1 MKTDL
6 CNFSL
11 NKDSL
16 SMRILSK
23 FYIFLIYI
31 IISFLFFTLLVYFNL
46 ELKEIFFS
54 FFLSLIIST
63 LLYSLKVKISK
74 YFYNKKIII
83 FSILL
88 LYFFNLILL
97 SNVLAKD
104 TNHNIKID
112 WDNLLMLNPILK
124 IEYTTIDEFIEDI
137 KSKQN
142 INKILKVIIKDDVNE
157 FTIIGAKYKS
167 LLLNRLGFYLLIIL
181 IFYLLFI
188 VHMQQKD
195 ILIYRVNL
203 NFSIIGFFLL
213 LMSLSLDNF
222 IKSKHQNIESLTKSV
237 FQENINHIYINENH
251 QNLYKIKSRN

>member
-6 CNFSL
+6 YNSSL
-11 NKDSL
+11 NKESI

-54 FFLSLIIST
+54 FFLSLIIAT
-63 LLYSLKVKISK
+63 LLYSLKLKIPK
-74 YFYNKKIII
+74 YIYNKKIII

-104 TNHNIKID
+104 TNNIIKID
-112 WDNLLMLNPILK
+112 WNNFLMLNPILK
-124 IEYTTIDEFIEDI
+124 IEYKTIDEFIEDI

-142 INKILKVIIKDDVNE
+142 INKILKVIIKNDVNE
-157 FTIIGAKYKS
+157 FTIIGAEYKS

-213 LMSLSLDNF
+213 LMFLSLDNF
-222 IKSKHQNIESLTKSV
+222 ITSKHQNIESLTKSV